1 MLPLLAFDV
10 STPHGRMLAT
20 IIAGKADFARELIEE
35 RIRGAE
41 LRLPIKPELHRCAL
55 MGSGCAQPSQ
65 PADEL
70 PKRGP
75 YCCHDRYIRIIP
87 ESRL

>member
-41 LRLPIKPELHRCAL
+41 LRLPSNRSST
-55 MGSGCAQPSQ
+55 GV
-65 PADEL
+65 
-70 PKRGP
+70 R
-75 YCCHDRYIRIIP
+75 
-87 ESRL
+87 